1 MKNKLLIFLMLFSI
15 SLVWLMYSTGFFRT
29 IDKKFDGNILKK
41 VSIDG
46 VEDIT
51 INQKEGFAIISS
63 TKRKNLPPVEQE
75 NGDLYLI
82 DLKNMESKPI
92 LLTQNFDKPFA
103 PHGISIYTKDS
114 ITTIAAINHTTNGEY
129 IELFKLTK
137 SKLTHHKTLHN
148 DLIIAPNDIVLLDEE
163 TFYFTND
170 HIYKNGFMRF
180 IEEILGLPFSN
191 VIFYDGKKF
200 KEAAKGISYANG
212 INFEKNKN
220 LIFVAS
226 PRKFKIKV
234 YEKQPDNSLTFIEDI
249 YCGSGVDNI
258 EFDTNNNLW
267 VGAHPNLL
275 QFMSYANSYH
285 NITPSEIIKIQ
296 YFKKGDYKVETIYLE
311 KGEEMSGST
320 VAAPFENLIL
330 MGNVMDKHFV
340 ILEKN

>member
-1 MKNKLLIFLMLFSI
+1 MLFSI

-114 ITTIAAINHTTNGEY
+114 ITTIAAVNHTTNGEY

-180 IEEILGLPFSN
+180 IEEFLGLPFSN

-285 NITPSEIIKIQ
+285 SITPSEIIKIQ